1 LRAVGQPP
9 GARREFIERTKV
21 LVCRVSKYA
30 MSITLRRSTRPF
42 TAISSSLLLLGS
54 LSVSVGCGSEEEV
67 AESTGQASSQLGLR
81 QAPDKTRAA
90 AFVPSDLA
98 GASIVVKF
106 HEGTG
111 VRLRG
116 DVLEVEQ
123 AQTSELATKGLDV
136 AAVKDAL
143 PRVSAELRGRG
154 ATLKPFVKLPRAT
167 LAKLKQHG
175 ERRGGRRLAD
185 LSLYFE
191 AQITTQTAGEV
202 TDLVEALN
210 ALDSVEIAYLQPK
223 PEPMIAPEAD
233 SVALA
238 ASSTPDFTGLQGYTE
253 ANSNGIGVPA
263 ARALPGGR
271 GEHVRIIDIETRW
284 TDDHEDLPAP
294 FFYLESRTAGDESH
308 GTSVAGVMVGL
319 ENGYGVTGIAPLA
332 GIGYAS
338 HNAGGGVEGALE
350 ASIAQLGPGDVLL
363 LEMHFGGGPAT
374 ASCTCNQGQ
383 CNYVPTEYYPA
394 YFDLIQTAT
403 ANGIVVVEA
412 AGNGSVN
419 LDDPS
424 YGGIFD
430 RNVRD
435 SGAIMVGAGSSSART
450 PMCWTNYGQRIDVH
464 GWGENVVTAGGG
476 NLYAGPLGVRDVY
489 TQSFSGT
496 SSASPIVAGAAAV
509 LESIAQAETDEPLSP
524 QAVRELLA
532 STGTPQSGDFSRR
545 IGPLPNL
552 VEAVTLIGN
561 PAECGN
567 GTCEA
572 GETCTSCAG
581 DCGTC
586 QPQCG
591 NGTCEA
597 GETCASCAGDCGTC
611 QPQCGNG
618 ICEAGETCA
627 SCASDC
633 GACQSECV
641 PDGCEGSST
650 VTIPFV
656 ADGASNRCVFF
667 AGQANYISSWN
678 MSAVELNGA
687 SVANSWV
694 ASSSFPQQ
702 CDGGYY
708 LRVTGS
714 FAWSHV
720 EVK

>member
-1 LRAVGQPP
+1 
-9 GARREFIERTKV
+9 
-21 LVCRVSKYA
+21 
-30 MSITLRRSTRPF
+30 MSIHLRHFTRAFP
-42 TAISSSLLLLGS
+42 ALSSSLLLLGS
-54 LSVSVGCGSEEEV
+54 LSATVGCGTEEEV
-67 AESTGQASSQLGLR
+67 AESTGQASSLLGLR
-81 QAPDKTRAA
+81 KAPEKTREA
-90 AFVPSDLA
+90 AFVPSDLS

-123 AQTSELATKGLDV
+123 AQSSELKARGLDV

-143 PRVSAELRGRG
+143 PRISAELRGKG
-154 ATLKPFVKLPRAT
+154 ASLKPFVKLPRAK
-167 LAKLKQHG
+167 LAKLKQDG

-185 LSLYFE
+185 LSLYYK
-191 AQITTQTAGEV
+191 AQITTQTPAEI
-202 TDLVEALN
+202 TELLETLN
-210 ALDSVEIAYLQPK
+210 AQDTVEIAYVQPK
-223 PEPMIAPEAD
+223 PEPMLAPEAA
-233 SVALA
+233 SVEPA
-238 ASSTPDFTGLQGYTE
+238 AVSSTPDFTSLQGYTE

-271 GEHVRIIDIETRW
+271 GEYVRIIDVETRW
-284 TDDHEDLPAP
+284 TEDHEDLPAP
-294 FFYLESRTAGDESH
+294 FFYLESNIAGSESH

-338 HNAGGGVEGALE
+338 HSAGVGVEGAME

-363 LEMHFGGGPAT
+363 LEMHFPGPPSV
-374 ASCTCNQGQ
+374 SCTCNQGQ
-383 CNYVPTEYYPA
+383 CNYVPTEYFSA
-394 YFDLIQTAT
+394 EFDLIQTAT

-419 LDDPS
+419 LDDPT
-424 YGGIFD
+424 YGGRFD
-430 RNVRD
+430 RTVRD

-450 PMCWTNYGQRIDVH
+450 PMCWTNHGQRIDVH
-464 GWGENVVTAGGG
+464 GWGENVVTTGGG

-489 TQSFSGT
+489 SQSFSGT
-496 SSASPIVAGAAAV
+496 SSASPIVAGAVAL

-532 STGTPQSGDFSRR
+532 STGTPQTGDMSRR

-552 VEAVTLIGN
+552 VEAVTLIGSST
-561 PAECGN
+561 ECGN

-572 GETCTSCAG
+572 GETCSSCAT
-581 DCGTC
+581 DCGSC

-597 GETCASCAGDCGTC
+597 GETCSSCATDCGSC

-618 ICEAGETCA
+618 TCEAGETCS
-627 SCASDC
+627 SCATDC
-633 GACQSECV
+633 GSCQTECV
-641 PDGCEGSST
+641 PNGCEGAST

-656 ADGASNRCVFF
+656 ADGATNRCVFF

-678 MSAVELNGA
+678 MSAVALNGTN
-687 SVANSWV
+687 VANLWV
-694 ASSSFPQQ
+694 PASNFPQK
-702 CDGGYY
+702 CDNGYY
-708 LRVTGS
+708 LQLAGS
-714 FAWSHV
+714 FGWSHV